1 MAAQKGDLVTLAEGF
16 NLHTFA
22 DAFRFLWND
31 HSLLTTKA
39 LEQLQL
45 SAIAIGAPTL
55 GPKPPLVIVPTAP

>member
-1 MAAQKGDLVTLAEGF
+1 MGAQKGDLVTLAQGF

-39 LEQLQL
+39 LEQLHCRAWQ
-45 SAIAIGAPTL
+45 
-55 GPKPPLVIVPTAP
+55 